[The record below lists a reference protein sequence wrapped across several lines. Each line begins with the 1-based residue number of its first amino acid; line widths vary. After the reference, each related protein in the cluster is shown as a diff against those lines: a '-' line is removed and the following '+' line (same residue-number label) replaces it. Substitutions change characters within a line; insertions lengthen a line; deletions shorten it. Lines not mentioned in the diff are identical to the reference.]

1 MGSYCSR
8 SMRRSQ
14 NDKLEFSI
22 IEQQSISLMTSVS
35 VLTGTFILECVSFN
49 LMRTLDNAIVTCAV
63 TGAIHVPTMS
73 PYLPITP
80 DKIVE
85 EAVVAADA
93 GASIVHL
100 HVRDPETGEPT
111 SDLELFRSVAE
122 RVKDRCDAVIQ
133 LTTGGAPTMSVE
145 ERTAVVPELEPEMA
159 SCNMGSIN
167 FGLYPILDAFDE
179 FEYEWETEYLEGSR
193 DLIFP
198 NTFESLEK
206 IIPMFQ
212 SYGTMPELE
221 VYDVGHL
228 YNAKHFVDRGIL
240 ETPIHIQFVMGI
252 HGGISAD
259 HDHLLHLVDTAEKLF
274 GDDFS
279 YSVIG
284 AGRMQMALGTT
295 AVNMGGNARVGLE
308 DSLYIRKGELAESNA
323 QQVEKM
329 VELTREVSG
338 RDVASPEE
346 VRSFL
351 GLKGQDNVA
360 F

>member
-1 MGSYCSR
+1 
-8 SMRRSQ
+8 MRKL
-14 NDKLEFSI
+14 DK
-22 IEQQSISLMTSVS
+22 
-35 VLTGTFILECVSFN
+35 
-49 LMRTLDNAIVTCAV
+49 AIVTCAV

-73 PYLPITP
+73 PHLPITP
-80 DKIVE
+80 DEIVE
-85 EAVVAADA
+85 EAVGAAEA

-100 HVRDPETGEPT
+100 HVRDPENGEPT
-111 SDLELFRSVAE
+111 SDLELFRDVAK
-122 RVKDRCDAVIQ
+122 RVKDRCDAIVQ
-133 LTTGGAPTMSVE
+133 PTTGGAPTMTVE

-167 FGLYPILDAFDE
+167 FGLYPILDAFEE
-179 FEYEWETEYLEGSR
+179 FKYEWETEYLEGTR

-198 NTFESLEK
+198 NSFESLET
-206 IIPMFQ
+206 ILPMFE
-212 SYGTMPELE
+212 SHGTKPELE
-221 VYDVGHL
+221 CYDVGHL

-274 GDDFS
+274 GDEFS
-279 YSVIG
+279 FSVIG

-295 AVNMGGNARVGLE
+295 AVSMGGHARVGLE
-308 DSLYIRKGELAESNA
+308 DSLYIRKGELAESNV

-329 VELTREVSG
+329 VDLTTEVTGREI
-338 RDVASPEE
+338 ASPDE

-351 GLKGQDNVA
+351 DLKGQENVA